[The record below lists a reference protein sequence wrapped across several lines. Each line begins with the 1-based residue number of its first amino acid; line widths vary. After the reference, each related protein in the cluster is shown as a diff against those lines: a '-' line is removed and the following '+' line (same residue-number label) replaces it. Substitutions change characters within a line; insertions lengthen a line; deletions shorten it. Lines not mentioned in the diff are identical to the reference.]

1 MLWKNRLKFLRIC
14 TIEMRDKLSDQ
25 LRILKAVLPENCL
38 TFKERAKFVLT
49 KLEDKDFGEVKFF
62 FALVHIMPLSTSACE
77 RAFSAMNRIKSKE
90 RSRMK
95 TLLED
100 LMRIYTLNEG
110 DYKRIL
116 KKTKKIAKKV
126 VRNVWTGNVP
136 KISNRELEKSMFWI

>member
-25 LRILKAVLPENCL
+25 LRILKVVLPENCL

-49 KLEDKDFGEVKFF
+49 KLEGKDFGEVKFF

-126 VRNVWTGNVP
+126 VR
-136 KISNRELEKSMFWI
+136 SMIKFNICNERYFP

>member
-1 MLWKNRLKFLRIC
+1 
-14 TIEMRDKLSDQ
+14 
-25 LRILKAVLPENCL
+25 
-38 TFKERAKFVLT
+38 
-49 KLEDKDFGEVKFF
+49 
-62 FALVHIMPLSTSACE
+62 MPLSTSACE

-95 TLLED
+95 KLLED

-126 VRNVWTGNVP
+126 VRNVWTGNAP